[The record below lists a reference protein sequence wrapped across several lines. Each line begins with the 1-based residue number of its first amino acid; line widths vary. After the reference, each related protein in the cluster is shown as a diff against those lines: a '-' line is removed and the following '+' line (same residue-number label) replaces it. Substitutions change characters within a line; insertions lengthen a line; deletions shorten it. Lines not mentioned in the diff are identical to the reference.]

1 MINLTSFIGS
11 KKTVGEKISSD
22 KRTRKC
28 VVFLSDFGTVDG
40 AVSAMHA
47 VADDVDET
55 LRLEDLTHE
64 IPQFNI
70 WEASYRLI
78 QALTYWKKGTVFVC
92 VVDPGVGSD
101 RKSVVALTNSGHFI
115 VTPDNGTLTHVAQE
129 IGISAVREIEE
140 ATNRLHD
147 SQASYTFHGRDV
159 YAYTAAR
166 LASGIISFEEVGP
179 SLDTESIVKLDLSP
193 ASISNG
199 EITGNIDI
207 LDTRYGSLWSNIPR
221 ELVTE
226 AGISYG
232 DLVYVKISH
241 KGCIV
246 FGYPLKLCKNFT
258 EVNMGEPLMYINSLL
273 NVGIALNQGDFAS
286 VYHIQTGEGWK
297 IKIKKHL

>member
-1 MINLTSFIGS
+1 MEEYKS
-11 KKTVGEKISSD
+11 
-22 KRTRKC
+22 RKC

-47 VADDVDET
+47 VADEVDET

-101 RKSVVALTNSGHFI
+101 RKSVVALTKSGHYI
-115 VTPDNGTLTHVAQE
+115 VTPDNGTLTHVASE
-129 IGISAVREIEE
+129 IGIVALREIEE
-140 ATNRLHD
+140 AVNRLKD

-166 LASGIISFEEVGP
+166 LASGIISFEDVGAE
-179 SLDTESIVKLDLSP
+179 LDPASAVKLDLIP
-193 ASISNG
+193 ATVENG
-199 EITGNIDI
+199 EVSGNIDI
-207 LDTRYGSLWSNIPR
+207 LDARYGSLWSNIPKNLI
-221 ELVTE
+221 EK
-226 AGISYG
+226 AGIGYG
-232 DLVYVKISH
+232 DMVDVKISY

-246 FGYPLKLCKNFT
+246 FGCPLRFCRNFT
-258 EVNMGEPLMYINSLL
+258 EVSMGEPLVYINSLL
-273 NVGIALNQGDFAS
+273 NVGIALNQGNFAD
-286 VYHIQTGEGWK
+286 VRHIRTGEGWK
-297 IKIKKHL
+297 LKIKKH